1 MAKRKKPMPKAVEP
15 AAQNIEVTEVLEKNF
30 MPYAM
35 SVIISRAI
43 PEIDGFKPSQRKILY
58 TMYKKGLLGGAFA
71 KSAIVSG
78 AAMVYNPHGDAA
90 NYETMVRLTRGRES
104 LLHPF
109 VDSKGTFGKH
119 YSDTPCAASRYTEVR
134 LMKICEEIFGGI
146 DRDSV
151 DFVPNF
157 DNTDTEP
164 TILPVSFPNVLV
176 SPNSGIAVS
185 LASNICSF
193 NLGEVCDVTTAY
205 LKNNKITVDEVLD
218 ILKAPDFSTGGL
230 LIYDREKLKEI
241 YKTGKG
247 SFKVR
252 SKYTFDSA
260 YNCIEVTEI
269 PYTTTV
275 EKIRDSIVALVKK
288 GAVRDITD
296 VRDEI
301 DINGLKLTIDLK
313 KGVNPEKIMAKL
325 FKSTPLEDSFP
336 CNFNVLVGGVPRLM
350 GIIDILEEW
359 CAFREECLRR
369 EFLFELNKKR
379 EKLHLLLGLK
389 EILLDID
396 KAIRIVRNTE
406 DDSDVVP
413 NLMAGFGIDK
423 VQAEYVAEIKLR
435 NLNKQYIL
443 KRLEEIEDLQKRI
456 EELNELLDSPK
467 KIRQYIIKQLKR
479 IKEKYAIPRRT
490 LFLTDVE
497 EYVETIEE
505 VPDYPVVMFLSK
517 EGYFKKCTP
526 ASLRGNDVQSYKEGD
541 ELLYTKET
549 TNRASLIFF
558 TSKAQVYKSRMS
570 DFTEVKA
577 SALGDYIP
585 SVLNFD
591 ENEKVV
597 AGFCLDSYD
606 GSYVLF
612 FENGKA
618 VRIPAKSY
626 ETKLNRKKLSSAF
639 YDGSPAVAIY
649 QCGVAKEYLMLSSG
663 GKALLVKEKQIVQ
676 KLTRS
681 SMGASVMTLKAG
693 QVVESVTP
701 YDPETK
707 KLLKESKYRKTNLP
721 SAGATFE
728 EIEGKQQTLF

>member
-1 MAKRKKPMPKAVEP
+1 MAKRKKPMPKFVEAAVE
-15 AAQNIEVTEVLEKNF
+15 NIEVTNVLEKNF

-90 NYETMVRLTRGRES
+90 NYETMVRLTKGRES

-134 LMKICEEIFGGI
+134 LMKFCEEIFGGI

-157 DNTDTEP
+157 DNTETEP
-164 TILPVSFPNVLV
+164 TILPVSFPNILV

-193 NLGEVCDVTTAY
+193 NLGEICDVTTAY
-205 LKNNKITVDEVLD
+205 LKNEKITIDEVLD

-241 YKTGKG
+241 YQTGKG

-252 SKYTFDSA
+252 AKYSFDPS

-288 GAVRDITD
+288 GSVRDITD

-313 KGVNPEKIMAKL
+313 KGANPEKIMAKL

-350 GIIDILEEW
+350 GITDILEEW

-379 EKLHLLLGLK
+379 EKLHLLFGLK

-406 DDSDVVP
+406 NDAEVVP
-413 NLMAGFGIDK
+413 NLMAGFGIDQL
-423 VQAEYVAEIKLR
+423 QAEYVAEIKLR

-443 KRLEEIEDLQKRI
+443 KRLDEIEDLEKRI
-456 EELNELLDSPK
+456 NELNELLDSPK
-467 KIRQYIIKQLKR
+467 KIKKYIIKQLSK
-479 IKEKYAIPRRT
+479 IKEKYAIPRKT
-490 LFLTDVE
+490 FFLTDVE
-497 EYVETIEE
+497 EYVETAEDI
-505 VPDYPVVMFLSK
+505 PDYPVVMFLSK

-541 ELLYTKET
+541 ELLFSRET
-549 TNRASLIFF
+549 TNKASLIFF
-558 TSKAQVYKSRMS
+558 TTKGQVYKSRMN

-577 SALGDYIP
+577 SSLGDYIP
-585 SVLNFD
+585 TALNFED
-591 ENEKVV
+591 GERVV
-597 AGFCLDSYD
+597 AGFCIDNYE
-606 GSYVLF
+606 GGYTLF

-649 QCGVAKEYLMLSSG
+649 QSGTAKEYLMLSDA
-663 GKALLVKEKQIVQ
+663 GKALLVKETQIVE
-676 KLTRS
+676 KTTRS
-681 SMGASVMTLKAG
+681 SMGASVMTLKAN
-693 QVVESVTP
+693 QKVEKVTP
-701 YDPETK
+701 YDPEK
-707 KLLKESKYRKTNLP
+707 NKLTKESKYRKSKLP
-721 SAGATFE
+721 SAGAAFE
-728 EIEGKQQTLF
+728 ELEAKQQTLF

>member
-1 MAKRKKPMPKAVEP
+1 MAKRKKPIPKAVES
-15 AAQNIEVTEVLEKNF
+15 AAENIEVTQVLEKNF

-58 TMYKKGLLGGAFA
+58 TMYKKGLLGGGFM

-90 NYETMVRLTRGRES
+90 NYETMVRLTKGRES

-134 LMKICEEIFGGI
+134 LMKICEELFTGI
-146 DRDSV
+146 DHDSV

-157 DNTDTEP
+157 DNTETEP

-193 NLGEVCDVTTAY
+193 NLGEICDVTTAY

-241 YKTGKG
+241 YRTGKG

-252 SKYTFDSA
+252 SKYVYDPS

-275 EKIRDSIVALVKK
+275 EKIRDAIVALVKK
-288 GAVRDITD
+288 GTVKDITD

-313 KGVNPEKIMAKL
+313 KGADPEKIMAKL

-336 CNFNVLVGGVPRLM
+336 CNFNILVGGVPKLM

-379 EKLHLLLGLK
+379 DKLHLLLALK

-406 DDSDVVP
+406 NDADVVP
-413 NLMAGFGIDK
+413 NLMDGFGIDR
-423 VQAEYVAEIKLR
+423 VQAEFVAEIKLR

-443 KRLEEIEDLQKRI
+443 KRLEEIEDLEKRI
-456 EELNELLDSPK
+456 AELNELLDSPK
-467 KIRQYIIKQLKR
+467 KIRQHIVKQLKK

-490 LFLTDVE
+490 FFLTDVD
-497 EYVETIEE
+497 EYVDTAEE
-505 VPDYPVVMFLSK
+505 IPDYPVVMFLSK

-526 ASLRGNDVQSYKEGD
+526 ASLRGNDVQSFKEGD
-541 ELLYTKET
+541 GLLYSKET
-549 TNRASLIFF
+549 TNRAELVFF

-577 SALGDYIP
+577 SSLGDYIP

-591 ENEKVV
+591 EGEKVV
-597 AGFCLDSYD
+597 AGFCMENYE
-606 GSYVLF
+606 GEFILF

-618 VRIPAKSY
+618 VRIPANSY
-626 ETKLNRKKLSSAF
+626 ETKQKRKKLSPAF
-639 YDGSPAVAIY
+639 YGGSPAVAIY
-649 QCGVAKEYLMLSSG
+649 KCGNAKEYFMLSSAS
-663 GKALLVKEKQIVQ
+663 KALLVKENQVVMKT
-676 KLTRS
+676 TRS
-681 SMGASVMTLKAG
+681 SMGAAVMTLKAG
-693 QVVESVTP
+693 QKVDSVVP

-707 KLLKESKYRKTNLP
+707 KLDKESKYRKSNLP
-721 SAGATFE
+721 SAGSSYGELEA
-728 EIEGKQQTLF
+728 KQESLF

>member
-1 MAKRKKPMPKAVEP
+1 MAKRKKPVVQVVEST
-15 AAQNIEVTEVLEKNF
+15 AENRDITEVLETNF

-58 TMYKKGLLGGAFA
+58 TMYKKGLLGGGFA

-90 NYETMVRLTRGRES
+90 NYETMVRLTKGRES

-134 LMKICEEIFGGI
+134 LMKFCEEIFGGI
-146 DRDSV
+146 DRDAV

-157 DNTDTEP
+157 DNTETEP
-164 TILPVSFPNVLV
+164 TILPVSFPNILV

-193 NLGEVCDVTTAY
+193 NLGEICDVTAAY
-205 LKNNKITVDEVLD
+205 LKNPNISVDEVLD

-252 SKYTFDSA
+252 SKYSFDPS

-275 EKIRDSIVALVKK
+275 EKIRDAIVALVKK
-288 GAVRDITD
+288 GSVKDITD

-313 KGVNPEKIMAKL
+313 KGANPEKIMAKL

-336 CNFNVLVGGVPRLM
+336 CNFNVLVGGVPRLL
-350 GIIDILEEW
+350 GVIDIIEEW

-379 EKLHLLLGLK
+379 EKLHLLFGLR

-406 DDSDVVP
+406 NDAEVVP
-413 NLMAGFGIDK
+413 NLMEGFGIDK

-443 KRLEEIEDLQKRI
+443 KRLEEIEDLEKRI

-467 KIRQYIIKQLKR
+467 KIKKYIIKQLSK

-490 LFLTDVE
+490 FFLTDVE
-497 EYVETIEE
+497 EYVETAEDI
-505 VPDYPVVMFLSK
+505 PSYPVVMFLSK

-526 ASLRGNDVQSYKEGD
+526 ASLRGNDKQSYKEGD
-541 ELLYTKET
+541 SLLFTRET

-570 DFTEVKA
+570 DFSEVKA
-577 SALGDYIP
+577 SSLGDF
-585 SVLNFD
+585 VQTALNFED
-591 ENEKVV
+591 GEKFV
-597 AGFCLDSYD
+597 AGFCLDDYK
-606 GSYVLF
+606 GTYVLF

-618 VRIPAKSY
+618 VRIPASVY
-626 ETKLNRKKLSSAF
+626 ETKLNRKKLSNAF
-639 YDGSPAVAIY
+639 FGGSPLVAIY
-649 QCGVAKEYLMLSSG
+649 EGGTAKEYFIISDG
-663 GKALLVKEKQIVQ
+663 GKALLVKETQIVE
-676 KLTRS
+676 KTTRT
-681 SMGASVMTLKAG
+681 SMGASVMTLKNN
-693 QVVESVTP
+693 QKIVKVIP
-701 YDPETK
+701 YDGENF
-707 KLLKESKYRKTNLP
+707 KLSKESKYRKTNLP
-721 SAGATFE
+721 STGSSYDELEA
-728 EIEGKQQTLF
+728 KQETLF

>member
-1 MAKRKKPMPKAVEP
+1 MARRKKPIPKVVES
-15 AAQNIEVTEVLEKNF
+15 AAENIEVTEVLEKNF

-90 NYETMVRLTRGRES
+90 NYDTMVRLTKGRES

-134 LMKICEEIFGGI
+134 LMKFCEEIFGGI

-157 DNTDTEP
+157 DNTETEP
-164 TILPVSFPNVLV
+164 TILPVSFPNILV

-193 NLGEVCDVTTAY
+193 NLGEICDVTIAY
-205 LKNNKITVDEVLD
+205 LKNSNITVDEVLD

-241 YKTGKG
+241 YSTGKG

-252 SKYTFDSA
+252 SKYSFDPS

-288 GAVRDITD
+288 GSVKDITD

-313 KGVNPEKIMAKL
+313 KGANPEKIMAKL

-350 GIIDILEEW
+350 GVIDILEEW

-369 EFLFELNKKR
+369 EFIFELNKKR
-379 EKLHLLLGLK
+379 EKLHLLFGLK

-406 DDSDVVP
+406 KEADVVP
-413 NLMAGFGIDK
+413 NLMSGFGIDQ

-443 KRLEEIEDLQKRI
+443 KRLEEIEDLEKRI
-456 EELNELLDSPK
+456 EELNALIDSPK
-467 KIRQYIIKQLKR
+467 KLKKYIIKQLEK
-479 IKEKYAIPRRT
+479 IKEKYAIPRKT
-490 LFLTDVE
+490 FFLTDVE
-497 EYVETIEE
+497 EYVPTEE
-505 VPDYPVVMFLSK
+505 DIPDYPVVMFLSK

-541 ELLYTKET
+541 GLLFTKET
-549 TNRASLIFF
+549 TNKASLLFF
-558 TSKAQVYKSRMS
+558 TTKAQVYKSRMN
-570 DFTEVKA
+570 DFSEVKA
-577 SALGDYIP
+577 SSLGDYIP
-585 SVLNFD
+585 TVLNF
-591 ENEKVV
+591 EEGEKVV
-597 AGFCLDSYD
+597 AGFCIDDYK
-606 GSYVLF
+606 GTYVIF

-618 VRIPAKSY
+618 VRIPVNSY
-626 ETKLNRKKLSSAF
+626 ETKLNRKKLSNAF
-639 YDGSPAVAIY
+639 YGGSSAVAIY
-649 QCGVAKEYLMLSSG
+649 PGETAKEYFILSDG
-663 GKALLVKEKQIVQ
+663 RKALLVKESQIVE
-676 KLTRS
+676 KSTRS

-693 QVVESVTP
+693 QKVVEVIP
-701 YDPETK
+701 YNPEK
-707 KLLKESKYRKTNLP
+707 IKLSKESKYRKSNLP
-721 SAGATFE
+721 STGSTYDEDEA
-728 EIEGKQQTLF
+728 KQETLF

>member
-1 MAKRKKPMPKAVEP
+1 
-15 AAQNIEVTEVLEKNF
+15 
-30 MPYAM
+30 
-35 SVIISRAI
+35 
-43 PEIDGFKPSQRKILY
+43 
-58 TMYKKGLLGGAFA
+58 FA

-90 NYETMVRLTRGRES
+90 NYETMVRLTKGRES

-134 LMKICEEIFGGI
+134 LMKFCEEIFGGI

-157 DNTDTEP
+157 DNTETEP
-164 TILPVSFPNVLV
+164 TILPVSFPNILV

-193 NLGEVCDVTTAY
+193 NLGEICEVTAAY
-205 LKNNKITVDEVLD
+205 LKNPDITVDEVLD

-252 SKYTFDSA
+252 SKYSFDPS

-275 EKIRDSIVALVKK
+275 EKIRDAIVALVKK
-288 GAVRDITD
+288 GSVKDITD

-313 KGVNPEKIMAKL
+313 KGANPEKIMAKL

-336 CNFNVLVGGVPRLM
+336 CNFNVLVGGVPRLL
-350 GIIDILEEW
+350 GVIDIIEEW

-379 EKLHLLLGLK
+379 EKLHLLFGLR

-406 DDSDVVP
+406 NDAEVVP
-413 NLMAGFGIDK
+413 NLMEGFGIDK

-443 KRLEEIEDLQKRI
+443 KRLEEIEDLEKRI
-456 EELNELLDSPK
+456 AELNELLDSPK
-467 KIRQYIIKQLKR
+467 KIKKYIIKQLSK

-490 LFLTDVE
+490 FFLTDVE
-497 EYVETIEE
+497 EYVETAEDI
-505 VPDYPVVMFLSK
+505 PSYPVVMFLSK

-526 ASLRGNDVQSYKEGD
+526 ASLRGNDKQSYKEGD
-541 ELLYTKET
+541 SLLFTRET

-558 TSKAQVYKSRMS
+558 TSKAQVYKSRM
-570 DFTEVKA
+570 
-577 SALGDYIP
+577 
-585 SVLNFD
+585 
-591 ENEKVV
+591 
-597 AGFCLDSYD
+597 
-606 GSYVLF
+606 
-612 FENGKA
+612 
-618 VRIPAKSY
+618 
-626 ETKLNRKKLSSAF
+626 
-639 YDGSPAVAIY
+639 
-649 QCGVAKEYLMLSSG
+649 
-663 GKALLVKEKQIVQ
+663 
-676 KLTRS
+676 
-681 SMGASVMTLKAG
+681 
-693 QVVESVTP
+693 
-701 YDPETK
+701 
-707 KLLKESKYRKTNLP
+707 
-721 SAGATFE
+721 
-728 EIEGKQQTLF
+728 